1 MRAKTGA
8 KAGAKAKAK
17 KQRAPTKLAAEP
29 RFGGTTTIERFRS
42 RCATR
47 VDVHRARDE

>member
-1 MRAKTGA
+1 MRAKV
-8 KAGAKAKAK
+8 GAKAKAK
-17 KQRAPTKLAAEP
+17 AQKKRAPTKTAAEP
-29 RFGGTTTIERFRS
+29 RFGGATSIERCRS